1 MSIGYN
7 IKTLRESHGLT
18 QAQFGLIAG
27 VSDKAV
33 STWESGLRKPRMDS
47 VKKLA
52 QYFDVSE
59 SEILFGDGD
68 NLHRLPGGWGCS
80 SYLVDTLLKDPPS
93 PDVIAPL
100 LTYYSEHN
108 TTKSLPLQRL
118 AQALDQLNDEGRAKL
133 VDYAD
138 DLVSSGRYQLP
149 QDSK

>member
-33 STWESGLRKPRMDS
+33 STWESGLRKPRMDA

-68 NLHRLPGGWGCS
+68 NFHRLPGGWGCS

-93 PDVIAPL
+93 PDVVAPL
-100 LTYYSEHN
+100 LKYYSEHSA
-108 TTKSLPLQRL
+108 TKSLPLQRL
-118 AQALDQLNDEGRAKL
+118 TQALDELNDEGQTKL

-138 DLVSSGRYQLP
+138 DLVSSGRYRP
-149 QDSK
+149 E